1 MKVRRSLRRRC
12 HGTPTR
18 KKTITRRRRNGLLGV
33 CGAPL
38 GLGRDGNVNRT
49 TPPLPYFA
57 QFSPP
62 QPYFARPSSSLPKFS
77 FAYHI
82 SLAGIYNHATAS
94 WLTCDCSI
102 LLVLEKGKEKG
113 KRKGKGK
120 KVAHLLST
128 EIGSYLTEAA
138 SQSHSQFQ
146 EMFKFV
152 RVSMASSLKVGAHI
166 KMSWQRRALVIVGRS
181 EVTYGRMVH
190 IYKASSSSLQNP
202 LVPRDSCT

>member
-1 MKVRRSLRRRC
+1 MRSLRRRC
-12 HGTPTR
+12 CRTPTR

-82 SLAGIYNHATAS
+82 SPAGIYNHATAS
-94 WLTCDCSI
+94 LLISDCSNS
-102 LLVLEKGKEKG
+102 VLNFYIRNNEKG
-113 KRKGKGK
+113 
-120 KVAHLLST
+120 ST
-128 EIGSYLTEAA
+128 IAKHSSYVTEAT
-138 SQSHSQFQ
+138 QSHVNRTHSSR
-146 EMFKFV
+146 KF
-152 RVSMASSLKVGAHI
+152 L
-166 KMSWQRRALVIVGRS
+166 L
-181 EVTYGRMVH
+181 
-190 IYKASSSSLQNP
+190 
-202 LVPRDSCT
+202 

>member
-1 MKVRRSLRRRC
+1 MRVRKSLIRRSCR
-12 HGTPTR
+12 TPTR

-82 SLAGIYNHATAS
+82 SSAGIYNLATAS
-94 WLTCDCSI
+94 WLISDCSNSVFDCY
-102 LLVLEKGKEKG
+102 LRNKEKG
-113 KRKGKGK
+113 SSLAKYR
-120 KVAHLLST
+120 SWF
-128 EIGSYLTEAA
+128 ICDRSYTISCEPDA
-138 SQSHSQFQ
+138 QFK
-146 EMFKFV
+146 EMFLVGKLHGIQFKCGLAFRDEPVKESVGNCRQVSSNLWTDGPYLQSLIIIFSKSFV
-152 RVSMASSLKVGAHI
+152 S
-166 KMSWQRRALVIVGRS
+166 
-181 EVTYGRMVH
+181 
-190 IYKASSSSLQNP
+190 
-202 LVPRDSCT
+202 RDSCT

>member
-1 MKVRRSLRRRC
+1 MKVRRSLRRRFFRQ
-12 HGTPTR
+12 PTR

-82 SLAGIYNHATAS
+82 SPAGIYNDATAS

-102 LLVLEKGKEKG
+102 VLVLEKGKEKG

-138 SQSHSQFQ
+138 SQSHAQFQ
-146 EMFKFV
+146 EMFF
-152 RVSMASSLKVGAHI
+152 
-166 KMSWQRRALVIVGRS
+166 VGRLRGIQFES
-181 EVTYGRMVH
+181 GRA
-190 IYKASSSSLQNP
+190 YKNELAKESVGNCRQVRSNLWTDGPYLQSLIIIFTK
-202 LVPRDSCT
+202 SFGAKG